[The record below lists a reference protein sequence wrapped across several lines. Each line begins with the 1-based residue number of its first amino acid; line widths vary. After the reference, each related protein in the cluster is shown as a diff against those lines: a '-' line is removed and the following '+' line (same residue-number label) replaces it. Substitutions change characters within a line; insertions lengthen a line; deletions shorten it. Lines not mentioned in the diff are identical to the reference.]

1 MSSFVGMLFCLF
13 AEETIRFVES
23 FSVFCLWLLLLQRE
37 INQKMYND
45 MKKALVTLATVAA
58 SLTVQATD
66 YPYLAFQMA
75 DGTVQTVAVAQLVL
89 TVSNGQLV
97 ATNTEGTK
105 SFTLTNLSK
114 MYFSSQ
120 AVTGIEAINTSGSA
134 DESQLQAEVFDLSGK
149 RVASGRLLEMQL
161 PRGIY
166 VVKTMKGTKKISIK

>member
-1 MSSFVGMLFCLF
+1 
-13 AEETIRFVES
+13 
-23 FSVFCLWLLLLQRE
+23 
-37 INQKMYND
+37 
-45 MKKALVTLATVAA
+45 
-58 SLTVQATD
+58 
-66 YPYLAFQMA
+66 MA

-89 TVSNGQLV
+89 RVSNGQLV

-120 AVTGIEAINTSGSA
+120 AVTGIEAIDTSGNA